1 VRAGFL
7 IMPKNLGDI
16 DKLKIALDSLTQF
29 MKSIADM
36 SYFTGIPIRSFDEMR
51 SAYAT
56 GQKLLEN
63 LKKTESD
70 ISEKKKK
77 NHS

>member
-7 IMPKNLGDI
+7 MAKNLGDI

-36 SYFTGIPIRSFDEMR
+36 SYFTGIPIKSFDQMR

-56 GQKLLEN
+56 GQNLLEN
-63 LKKTESD
+63 MKKVESD
-70 ISEKKKK
+70 ISKKKEK